1 MLKRTGTALRNFF
14 FPPPGARMSAMLIAY
29 LTLGVLTLGVFVGG
43 AYAWEYTNSPTFC
56 GTQCHTMPPEFTT
69 YQLSPHARIS
79 CTECHIG
86 REFVGNQFLRKAG
99 DAKHVIALAF
109 TTYEY
114 PITAGDMRPATELC
128 ERCHSPE
135 KFSDDSLRTIQRY
148 QSDLANTPYSIY
160 LVLKTGG
167 GSKRQGLGK
176 GIHWHVEN
184 KVLFYAEEDSRKQV
198 IPYVRVYNDDGTYEE
213 YVDLES
219 DFDPAQL
226 DETKLEQMDCM
237 TCHNRITHLIKTPS
251 DAVDAAM
258 QRGAISVAIPE
269 IKLKAVEALS
279 VAYPSK
285 DVGYS
290 GIAAVEDYYRVAHP
304 DYYAAN
310 QETIKAAVAALRE
323 IYDASVYPLQK
334 VDWNSHPD
342 NIGHKNFAGCMRCH
356 DGKHLNAEQEAVRL
370 ECNLCHSL
378 PTVSTQKKVV
388 SNIEVSRGLE
398 PETHKNPNWITG
410 HRTYFDR
417 TCSNC
422 HTVDNPGGTDDSS
435 FCSNSQCHGVAW
447 EFAGFDA
454 PGLAE
459 LVKAQL
465 PPPAPDLPGGVALPT
480 YEGLLPFLD
489 ANCSL
494 CHGDDRAG
502 GLKITAYADL
512 MAGGDNGPV
521 IVPGDP
527 DTSLIV
533 QLQESDHFA
542 LLDANTL
549 AVLKQWIADGAPE
562 R

>member
-1 MLKRTGTALRNFF
+1 MLKRFGTTLRNFF
-14 FPPPGARMSAMLIAY
+14 FPPPGARLSAMLIAY
-29 LTLGVLTLGVFVGG
+29 LTLGLLTFGVFVGG
-43 AYAWEYTNSPTFC
+43 AYAWDYTNSPQFC

-86 REFVGNQFLRKAG
+86 REFVGNQILRKAG

-135 KFSDDSLRTIQRY
+135 KFSDDSLRTIRRY
-148 QSDLANTPYSIY
+148 RADAENTPYDIY

-167 GSKRQGLGK
+167 GSKRQGLGR
-176 GIHWHVEN
+176 GIHWHIEN
-184 KVLFYAEEDSRKQV
+184 KILFYAEEGTRNQV
-198 IPYVRVYNDDGTYEE
+198 IPYVRVYNEDGTYQE
-213 YVDLES
+213 YIDIEA
-219 DFDPAQL
+219 DIDPAKI
-226 DETKLEQMDCM
+226 DESQLEQMDCM
-237 TCHNRITHLIKTPS
+237 TCHNRITHLIKTPG
-251 DAVDAAM
+251 DALDAAL
-258 QRGAISVAIPE
+258 QRGTISADIPE

-279 VAYPSK
+279 VAYPAQE
-285 DVGYS
+285 VGLN

-304 DYYAAN
+304 EYYAAN
-310 QETIKAAVAALRE
+310 KDTVLAAVQALKE
-323 IYDASVYPLQK
+323 IYIASVFPEQK

-342 NIGHKNFAGCMRCH
+342 NIGHRNFPGCLRCH

-370 ECNLCHSL
+370 ECNLCHSI
-378 PTVSTQKKVV
+378 PSVSTRGTPVT
-388 SNIEVSRGLE
+388 NIGVTRGLE
-398 PETHKNPNWITG
+398 PETHKNPNWIAG

-417 TCSNC
+417 TCASC

-459 LVKAQL
+459 MVAAQL
-465 PPPAPDLPGGVALPT
+465 PPPVPDLPAGSLSPV
-480 YEGLLPFLD
+480 YESLQLAFETDCG
-489 ANCSL
+489 L

-502 GLKITAYADL
+502 GLKLTTYADL
-512 MAGGDNGPV
+512 LAGGQNGAV
-521 IVPGDP
+521 IAPGNP
-527 DTSLIV
+527 DGSRLV
-533 QLQESDHFA
+533 QVQSADHFA
-542 LLDANTL
+542 VFDRDTL
-549 AVLKQWIADGAPE
+549 AVVEQWIQDGAPE